1 MIAIRR
7 AEERGHFGQ
16 GWVDAY
22 HTFSFE
28 RFRDPEHTGFRRLVA
43 LNDERVEPGFERTHT
58 APRDVE
64 ILSYVLEGDL
74 APADAGGANDPGSP
88 VRSGSF
94 RRVHSRG
101 GEHRIG
107 TQSERSLRLI
117 EFWLRPE
124 RTRAASS
131 VEHVHVSDEEKRGRL
146 KLVASPD
153 GRDGSL
159 SIGNGTEIYVSLLAP
174 GESVEHTLAAG
185 RHAWVQVVRGA
196 VTLNGRVLTEGDG
209 AAASAESRVAIAAR
223 SDAEIV
229 LVDLA

>member
-22 HTFSFE
+22 HTFSFD
-28 RFRDPEHTGFRRLVA
+28 RYRDPEHTGFRRLVA
-43 LNDERVEPGFERTHT
+43 LNDERVEPGFERTHA
-58 APRDVE
+58 APADVE
-64 ILSYVLEGDL
+64 ILSYVLEGGL
-74 APADAGGANDPGSP
+74 EAREASGASTLVRPGG
-88 VRSGSF
+88 F
-94 RRVHSRG
+94 RRVHSCG

-107 TQSERSLRLI
+107 APRDASLHLL

-124 RTRAASS
+124 RVQASRA
-131 VEHVHVSDEEKRGRL
+131 VDEHVHVSDEEKRGRL
-146 KLVASPD
+146 KLVASPS

-159 SIGNGTEIYVSLLAP
+159 SVGNETEIYVSLLAA
-174 GESVEHTLAAG
+174 GESVEHALAAG
-185 RHAWVQVVRGA
+185 RHAWVQVVRGS
-196 VTLNGRVLTEGDG
+196 VMLNGRVLTAGDG
-209 AAASAESRVAIAAR
+209 AAASSESRVAITAR

>member
-16 GWVDAY
+16 GWIDAY

-28 RFRDPEHTGFRRLVA
+28 RYRDPEHTGFRQLVA
-43 LNDERVEPGFERTHT
+43 LNDERVEPGFEWAHA

-74 APADAGGANDPGSP
+74 APETGSGETTPLRRGA
-88 VRSGSF
+88 F
-94 RRVHSRG
+94 RRQLSRG

-107 TQSERSLRLI
+107 AQSASSLRLL

-124 RTRAASS
+124 RATRTSG
-131 VEHVHVSDEEKRGRL
+131 VEHVHVSDDEKRGKL

-159 SIGNGTEIYVSLLAP
+159 SVGNDARIYVSLLGE
-174 GESVEHTLAAG
+174 GESVEHAIASG
-185 RHAWVQVVRGA
+185 RHAWVQVARGSLE
-196 VTLNGRVLTEGDG
+196 LNGRILTAGDG
-209 AAASAESRVAIAAR
+209 AAASAEARVAIKAR
-223 SDAEIV
+223 SDAEFV
-229 LVDLA
+229 LIDLA